1 MNRLRVLVVED
12 DARLRGVLTVALR
25 AHGYEVAAVAT
36 GEQALTEIDAR
47 APDALILDLELPDM
61 DGIEVTTRV
70 RGARELPIII
80 LSARGDEEYVIRAL
94 DEGADDYIIK
104 PFREGELMARVRAA
118 LRRPAMQRRPQ
129 ELAVG
134 DVRIDAEQHRCFVA
148 GAEVA
153 LTPTEFKILLA
164 LARHAERVVTHHQ
177 LLREVWGP
185 SRVDEV
191 QYLRV
196 YMKQLRHKIEQ
207 DAAHPRRIL
216 TALGVGYRLVSRVG
230 GQAPP

>member
-25 AHGYEVAAVAT
+25 SHGYEVASAAT
-36 GEQALTEIDAR
+36 GEQALHEIGLQ
-47 APDALILDLELPDM
+47 APDALILDLGLPDM

-70 RGARELPIII
+70 RREHELPIII
-80 LSARGDEEYVIRAL
+80 LSARGEEEHQIRAL
-94 DEGADDYIIK
+94 DEGADDYITK
-104 PFREGELMARVRAA
+104 PFREGELMARIRAA
-118 LRRPAMQRRPQ
+118 LRRPAMPQRPQ
-129 ELAVG
+129 EIAVG
-134 DVRIDAEQHRCFVA
+134 DLRIDPEQHRCFVA

-153 LTPTEFKILLA
+153 LTPIEFKLLLA
-164 LARHAERVVTHHQ
+164 LARHADRVVTHPQ

-185 SRVDEV
+185 TRVDEV

-196 YMKQLRHKIEQ
+196 YMKQLRNKVEQ

-216 TALGVGYRLVSRVG
+216 TALGVGYRLASG
-230 GQAPP
+230 E

>member
-12 DARLRGVLTVALR
+12 DARLRGELTVALR
-25 AHGYEVAAVAT
+25 SHGYEVAAVAT
-36 GEQALTEIDAR
+36 GEQALTEIDACP
-47 APDALILDLELPDM
+47 PDALIVELELPDL
-61 DGIEVTTRV
+61 GGLEVTARV
-70 RGARELPIII
+70 RCARDLPIIM
-80 LSARGDEEYVIRAL
+80 LSARGEEESLIRAL
-94 DEGADDYIIK
+94 DAGADDYITR
-104 PFREGELMARVRAA
+104 PFREGELVARLRAA

-134 DVRIDAEQHRCFVA
+134 DVRIDAEQQRCFVA
-148 GAEVA
+148 GEEVA
-153 LTPTEFKILLA
+153 LTPIEFRLMLA
-164 LARHAERVVTHHQ
+164 LARHADRVVTHHQ

-216 TALGVGYRLVSRVG
+216 TALGVGYRLVS
-230 GQAPP
+230 